1 MLSKSEKE
9 IAKAMDQYHWRA
21 WLPVQVIADEMGKH
35 PGHLANSLT
44 AMAARNLVEKTE
56 KDGSNCFRLT
66 AYCRT
71 LVRA

>member
-21 WLPVQVIADEMGKH
+21 WLPVQVIADEMGRH
-35 PGHLANSLT
+35 PGHLNNSLL
-44 AMAARNLVEKTE
+44 AMNKRHLVEMTT
-56 KDGSNCFRLT
+56 KDGSECYRLT
-66 AYCRT
+66 SLCRS